1 MKDLRAPHPT
11 QPLPLKETQMQAT
24 HFTVDDDVIDDAAHD
39 FLIARQV
46 ARSSFADY
54 GASSVFKQNGDTMAK
69 AYLNL
74 MTMLGLEKGLHV
86 SPDGRKG
93 WTVRVE
99 RSMGRTMLTFPGPM
113 LPRCTGL
120 TPVTAEAYQTMRDD
134 ALTAMGISAA
144 ALGRTPGAQA

>member
-1 MKDLRAPHPT
+1 ML
-11 QPLPLKETQMQAT
+11 AT
-24 HFTVDDDVIDDAAHD
+24 HFTVDDAVIDAAAEQY
-39 FLIARQV
+39 LIARRI
-46 ARSSFADY
+46 ANSAFAEQ
-54 GASSVFKQNGDTMAK
+54 GASPMYMQDGEAMAK
-69 AYLNL
+69 AYVSLVKV
-74 MTMLGLEKGLHV
+74 LGLTKGMHI

-93 WTVRVE
+93 WTIRVE

-120 TPVTAEAYQTMRDD
+120 TPVTAAAYQTMRDD